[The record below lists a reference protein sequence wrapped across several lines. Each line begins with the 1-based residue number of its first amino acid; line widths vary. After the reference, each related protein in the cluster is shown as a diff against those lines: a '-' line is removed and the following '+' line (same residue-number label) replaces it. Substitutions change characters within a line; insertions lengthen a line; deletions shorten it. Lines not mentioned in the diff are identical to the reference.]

1 MGRWIVN
8 GVLTNRHLEI
18 DVYDV
23 AQIEKIKKWV
33 MKYHWFE
40 KTLFF
45 QDLVVFKHVER
56 RIIIEKIHEEIR
68 HFGESW
74 TLAKVK
80 KRCF

>member
-1 MGRWIVN
+1 
-8 GVLTNRHLEI
+8 
-18 DVYDV
+18 
-23 AQIEKIKKWV
+23 